1 MCRWRWDGR
10 GWDDD
15 TDEEREIEQ
24 ERRGRWGKERA
35 RRKRARK
42 EGPLVV
48 DRALGPPLMK
58 LSVEDVYRWGL
69 PACGPFTATA
79 AGLVKSCFTSLPVCR
94 SGRSWQK
101 AGGRTRG
108 GERER
113 ERDRRKRGGR
123 REIAREREK
132 VIGYI
137 GMSKRMSVVTYTTS
151 DLSRSLAVPL
161 TTCARSRVPG
171 FSRPN
176 HIF

>member
-1 MCRWRWDGR
+1 MFQKKKNRAKRSPRVCRWRWDGR

-113 ERDRRKRGGR
+113 ETEGKGEGG
-123 REIAREREK
+123 EK
-132 VIGYI
+132 
-137 GMSKRMSVVTYTTS
+137 
-151 DLSRSLAVPL
+151 
-161 TTCARSRVPG
+161 
-171 FSRPN
+171 
-176 HIF
+176 